1 VRRAHPLPWRHG
13 IGMPLVSICP
23 CSSQQQADTWGARA
37 CPREPF
43 HKNTATQ
50 TRDTHTLNT
59 RTVATQ
65 FTHTHTHLI
74 HAHLIHTVAT
84 QTHSHA
90 HLQRK
95 HLVHTHIERSH
106 LHASTQVSRL
116 NCAFIFV
123 KDRKRDRADFG
134 SASFLVPRVV
144 FAVCIRFAVCARAPH
159 HLAHLCVRPCAQ
171 TPRTPHAL
179 SQLLL
184 LLAWLQGAKT
194 DATCTD

>member
-123 KDRKRDRADFG
+123 KDRKRDRGDFTSG
-134 SASFLVPRVV
+134 SSLVPPCCLWCVYL
-144 FAVCIRFAVCARAPH
+144 FC
-159 HLAHLCVRPCAQ
+159 CVRTGASSPGAPLH
-171 TPRTPHAL
+171 TPMRPNPWHT
-179 SQLLL
+179 
-184 LLAWLQGAKT
+184 
-194 DATCTD
+194 